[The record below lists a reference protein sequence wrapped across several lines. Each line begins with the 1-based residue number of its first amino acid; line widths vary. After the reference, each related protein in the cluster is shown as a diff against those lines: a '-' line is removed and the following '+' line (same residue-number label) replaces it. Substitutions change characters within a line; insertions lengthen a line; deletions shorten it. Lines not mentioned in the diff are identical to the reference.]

1 MGYKPPEAIDRLT
14 QQGPLA
20 KQEGRLLR
28 IAVLG
33 HPYLVYD
40 ETANH
45 HLLKALADAGAR
57 MYTQETIPLAE
68 RNKEW
73 PGQNKTVYW
82 LLGQQILAAALYYTV
97 KERMDGLVFLSA
109 CLCGP
114 DALIGELLARYLASY
129 RHAPPLLKLT
139 VDEHTSEVGLLTRIE
154 AFIDLLCWKKGHAT
168 V

>member
-1 MGYKPPEAIDRLT
+1 
-14 QQGPLA
+14 
-20 KQEGRLLR
+20 
-28 IAVLG
+28 VLG

-45 HLLKALADAGAR
+45 HLPRALADAGAR
-57 MYTQETIPLAE
+57 TYAQETIPLAE

-82 LLGQQILAAALYYTV
+82 PLGQQILAAALYYTV

-114 DALIGELLARYLASY
+114 DALIGELLARYLASQ

-139 VDEHTSEVGLLTRIE
+139 MDEHTSGTGLLTRIE
-154 AFIDLLCWKKGHAT
+154 AFIDLLCWRKEHGAC
-168 V
+168 